1 MDPISFAKKIF
12 TNEPKDK
19 FSIQLHLNTE
29 EMDMGDLFE
38 FLLLV
43 FTNGLRILY
52 GNNNE
57 KVDLSTLNNEQ
68 LTKVNDYFNSFGF
81 DTSYIIYSE
90 EMESV
95 IDFNKLSYRNT
106 TINTDTK
113 IENLCFPIKIYDKIY
128 VIGFAFLV
136 GSGSSCK

>member
-1 MDPISFAKKIF
+1 MNPISFAKKIF
-12 TNEPKDK
+12 MKEPQDK
-19 FSIQLHLNTE
+19 CSIQLHLNTD

-52 GNNNE
+52 GNNDE

-68 LTKVNDYFNSFGF
+68 LAKLNNYFNSFGF
-81 DTSYIIYSE
+81 DTSYIVYPE
-90 EMESV
+90 EMENV

-106 TINTDTK
+106 IINNNTK
-113 IENLCFPIKIYDKIY
+113 IEDLCFPIKVYDKIY
-128 VIGFAFLV
+128 VIGFTFLL
-136 GSGSSCK
+136 GNGSSCK